1 MTTTD
6 IVLRIN
12 DAIRTNDQR
21 DLITL
26 ATQIDNL
33 LIEDTMRG
41 AWLALIETAT
51 EAIEGAFR

>member
-1 MTTTD
+1 MTTID

-26 ATQIDNL
+26 ATQVEDL
-33 LIEDTMRG
+33 LIDRSARG

-51 EAIEGAFR
+51 EAMDGAFR